1 MKVADSII
9 EEVRTAREA
18 IAERSGDTLE
28 EIVEAA
34 RRRQS
39 SEGRR
44 VIMLPAK
51 RAESTRRAS

>member
-44 VIMLPAK
+44 VITLPAK